1 MTFTPRAPSL
11 LIEWLAVSSR
21 HLCPVCGA
29 SRGCRFQAS
38 DAFACCVNAQSE
50 WPLVN
55 GAWLHRIALAE
66 PTPASLLGGGRP

>member
-1 MTFTPRAPSL
+1 MTSAARAPSV
-11 LIEWLAVSSR
+11 LIEWHPVSSR

-38 DAFACCVNAQSE
+38 DAFACCVNSRSE

-55 GAWLHRIALAE
+55 GAWLHKIVLDE
-66 PTPASLLGGGRP
+66 SSPASLLGGGRQ